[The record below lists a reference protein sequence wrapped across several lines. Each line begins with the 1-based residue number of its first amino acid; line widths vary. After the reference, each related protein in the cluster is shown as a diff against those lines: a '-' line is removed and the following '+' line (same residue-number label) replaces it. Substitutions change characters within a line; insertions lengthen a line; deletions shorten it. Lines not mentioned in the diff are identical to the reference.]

1 MLMEKPAF
9 SDNKIRTLLIKLPM
23 FECNIRITFESAHI
37 SLTYIFGSEEVD
49 GVLLLLLG
57 KYCELAQQN
66 MQSLVSHYH
75 TKYLKHLELVLV
87 LKF

>member
-1 MLMEKPAF
+1 MEKPAF

-66 MQSLVSHYH
+66 MQSLVSHL
-75 TKYLKHLELVLV
+75 KYLKHLELVLV